1 MLRFFVQ
8 YVEYRLKVVTQQ
20 HKSQMSET
28 YRRQIVTVDK
38 ADTASKL
45 IPPEWVSSSLHYLQ
59 HVWYDTWKHWT
70 IQKGMIFS
78 PRLQSYDIFFFAF
91 PHFSVLKNDKLKAIH
106 SDTNRPNIYLSQP
119 PFFSDEGFAM
129 DWTRQTIPL
138 KQSTLLVQI
147 ASFTPTEHHRG
158 KDTNLHVLFISY
170 LALFNY

>member
-45 IPPEWVSSSLHYLQ
+45 IPPEWVSGSLHYLQ
-59 HVWYDTWKHWT
+59 YVWYDTWKHWT

-78 PRLQSYDIFFFAF
+78 LLFTYRAMIYIFSLFLIFRF
-91 PHFSVLKNDKLKAIH
+91 LK
-106 SDTNRPNIYLSQP
+106 
-119 PFFSDEGFAM
+119 
-129 DWTRQTIPL
+129 TI
-138 KQSTLLVQI
+138 
-147 ASFTPTEHHRG
+147 
-158 KDTNLHVLFISY
+158 N
-170 LALFNY
+170 

>member
-45 IPPEWVSSSLHYLQ
+45 IPPEWVSSSLHLLQ

-78 PRLQSYDIFFFAF
+78 PRLQSYDIFFSLFLIF
-91 PHFSVLKNDKLKAIH
+91 RFLK
-106 SDTNRPNIYLSQP
+106 
-119 PFFSDEGFAM
+119 
-129 DWTRQTIPL
+129 TI
-138 KQSTLLVQI
+138 
-147 ASFTPTEHHRG
+147 
-158 KDTNLHVLFISY
+158 N
-170 LALFNY
+170 

>member
-1 MLRFFVQ
+1 MASLQWEMLRFFVQ

-106 SDTNRPNIYLSQP
+106 SDTNTKGDPTSICPNHCFSLTRVSQWIERDKQ
-119 PFFSDEGFAM
+119 FFQNKAHF
-129 DWTRQTIPL
+129 WYR
-138 KQSTLLVQI
+138 
-147 ASFTPTEHHRG
+147 
-158 KDTNLHVLFISY
+158 
-170 LALFNY
+170 